1 MSDNSQVDV
10 VHRLR
15 NHLAVILAFC
25 DLRLAECPAGES
37 RRRADLVE
45 VDKAAR
51 AAMAILPD
59 VTRLV
64 EGNQW
69 PPPR

>member
-1 MSDNSQVDV
+1 MSEAQQVDV
-10 VHRLR
+10 VHRLK
-15 NHLAVILAFC
+15 NHLAVIVGFC
-25 DLRLAECPAGES
+25 DLLLAECPAGDA
-37 RRRADLVE
+37 RRADLVE

-51 AAMAILPD
+51 AAMAILPE
-59 VTRLV
+59 VTRLT

>member
-1 MSDNSQVDV
+1 MSDDQQVDV
-10 VHRLR
+10 VHRLK
-15 NHLAVILAFC
+15 NHLAVIVGFC
-25 DLRLAECPAGES
+25 DLLLSECPAGD

-64 EGNQW
+64 EGN
-69 PPPR
+69 R